1 MTRRG
6 RIRPHIATLAVS
18 ALIALSGA
26 AQWQALYAQA
36 RSAPA
41 KSRVST
47 NMGCEQRAHGVQGAG
62 FAWPNPQGRPAAN
75 VPAPVLDSMRGT
87 KKTSGTCAGNA
98 GK

>member
-26 AQWQALYAQA
+26 AQWPALYAQA
-36 RSAPA
+36 RNAPA
-41 KSRVST
+41 KSGVST
-47 NMGCEQRAHGVQGAG
+47 TMGCEQRAPRAQGAG
-62 FAWPNPQGRPAAN
+62 LALLNPQGRPAAN
-75 VPAPVLDSMRGT
+75 VPVPVPDSMRGT
-87 KKTSGTCAGNA
+87 KKTSGTCAGNP